1 MIGRGLLALALLS
14 NCGKEIII
22 VFILIKLICSLSLF
36 GSDARAEAAFRRCF
50 RRSSAPRTA
59 AHPHLGSRPKME
71 RVHLHLRQIQNP
83 VTVFVTSR
91 CDDSCFVIS
100 LFLSLSLS
108 LLCSS
113 VIASDFKSAGEWG
126 RKGKGSPAWQN
137 SVFFVVVFFTTVNCQ
152 IESENEIS
160 PVFIHFPCQKTSI
173 RGIQFSLH
181 GSHVGAYSGCYG

>member
-71 RVHLHLRQIQNP
+71 RVHLHLRQIPNP

-100 LFLSLSLS
+100 LFLSLSLCLSSAVLS
-108 LLCSS
+108 LPVTSS
-113 VIASDFKSAGEWG
+113 QLENEDAKVRVLLPG
-126 RKGKGSPAWQN
+126 RTQFFLLLFFLQRWIVKMNQKMKFHLFSFIFHAKKHPSEGYN
-137 SVFFVVVFFTTVNCQ
+137 SVYMGRV
-152 IESENEIS
+152 
-160 PVFIHFPCQKTSI
+160 
-173 RGIQFSLH
+173 
-181 GSHVGAYSGCYG
+181 